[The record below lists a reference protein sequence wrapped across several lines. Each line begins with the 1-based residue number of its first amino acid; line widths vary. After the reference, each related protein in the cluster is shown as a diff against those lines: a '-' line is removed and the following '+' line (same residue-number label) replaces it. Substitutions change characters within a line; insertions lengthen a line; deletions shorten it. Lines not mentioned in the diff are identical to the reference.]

1 MLTGD
6 DGRPTC
12 YFYHKG
18 QHIYNFEMSKHY
30 CEEFG
35 GSLVTIKGPK
45 DQQNVYQMIQSGI
58 TASANSVMSI
68 LIFRYLMIGIIQLAS
83 LESSKYFHF
92 FLNQNVWIGA
102 KNNKWLADNFDTTL
116 SDSYTNWQYGQP
128 SSTDG
133 CVVMLGDIRKE
144 NENGKWFVY
153 DCSSKHY
160 AVVCQKNIRQKT

>member
-1 MLTGD
+1 MNDYISSRLNNSIFLEPIGSVPEQCEFGTILLGD
-6 DGRPTC
+6 NGRPTC

-18 QHIYNFEMSKHY
+18 QHVYDFEMSKHY

-68 LIFRYLMIGIIQLAS
+68 LIFRYLMIGIVIWLAS

-92 FLNQNVWIGA
+92 FLN
-102 KNNKWLADNFDTTL
+102 
-116 SDSYTNWQYGQP
+116 
-128 SSTDG
+128 
-133 CVVMLGDIRKE
+133 
-144 NENGKWFVY
+144 
-153 DCSSKHY
+153 
-160 AVVCQKNIRQKT
+160 